1 MRIYIAGPMGAF
13 PDDDFNRKSFE
24 LAWKKITEMGH
35 IAISPHFLEST
46 IDIES
51 RNKMGMGQ
59 VYKYALPI
67 DIFALSSCEA
77 AIALPGWRK
86 SRGSCFEE
94 HAARLMEIHWAEMG
108 QYDYPANF
116 APAGPPRNHVETE
129 ALNHYVHEM
138 VKYLETVMRYQGEED
153 AKNSSDT

>member
-67 DIFALSSCEA
+67 DIFALSSCDA
-77 AIALPGWRK
+77 AIALPGWRT

-94 HAARLMEIHWAEMG
+94 HAARLMEIHWAEKATVRSME
-108 QYDYPANF
+108 
-116 APAGPPRNHVETE
+116 GPPRNDADREV
-129 ALNHYVHEM
+129 LNHYVHDA
-138 VKYLETVMRYQGEED
+138 VKYLETTMRHQGEED